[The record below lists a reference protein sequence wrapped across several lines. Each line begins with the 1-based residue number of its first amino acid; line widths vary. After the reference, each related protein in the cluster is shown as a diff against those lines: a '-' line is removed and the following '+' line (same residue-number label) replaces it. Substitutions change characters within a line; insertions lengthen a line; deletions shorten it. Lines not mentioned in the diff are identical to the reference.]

1 MSEESLGSKSR
12 QALVHIRSLVM
23 KLGRFPSV
31 RELME
36 SMEYKSPRS
45 ATLLLLE
52 LERNGFL
59 EKRDD
64 GTYTLIKDLEV
75 NNNTRTVSIP
85 LVGNVAC
92 GARLLAAENIEAM
105 IPVSVSL
112 AKPGSVYFLLKAKG
126 DSMNEAGITDGDL
139 VLIKQQSTAENGQ
152 QVVALIDDEA
162 TVKEF
167 QRVGNVIKLVPRSS
181 NPKHQPIIMTSDF
194 RIQGIVVEAIPD
206 NS

>member
-64 GTYTLIKDLEV
+64 GTYTLIKDLEA

-85 LVGNVAC
+85 LIGNVAC
-92 GARLLAAENIEAM
+92 GAPLLVAENIEAM
-105 IPVSVSL
+105 IPVSVNL